1 MNLTPPERT
10 LLINRHRILKILDP
24 AEKYYHELKIEMFKN
39 GYEGEGEL
47 YELEDPL
54 TKEDRKEVY
63 DTLDMFR
70 SLQVSADNLGVLEE
84 FQKER
89 RFLLAGYD
97 GNNET
102 VFSSITEFV
111 IEKLG
116 KYASLAIKISSYC
129 NSHSPMQSTCQSM
142 LAKWRDEAGSTDSG
156 DLSET
161 QINKISRG

>member
-10 LLINRHRILKILDP
+10 LLINQHRILKILDP
-24 AEKYYHELKIEMFKN
+24 AEKDYHELKIEMFKN

-70 SLQVSADNLGVLEE
+70 SLQVSADNLRVLEE
-84 FQKER
+84 FQKKR

-102 VFSSITEFV
+102 VFPLLQSLLSRNLENMQASPSRYPATAIH
-111 IEKLG
+111 IPHA
-116 KYASLAIKISSYC
+116 KYLPIYA
-129 NSHSPMQSTCQSM
+129 CQM
-142 LAKWRDEAGSTDSG
+142 AR
-156 DLSET
+156 
-161 QINKISRG
+161 